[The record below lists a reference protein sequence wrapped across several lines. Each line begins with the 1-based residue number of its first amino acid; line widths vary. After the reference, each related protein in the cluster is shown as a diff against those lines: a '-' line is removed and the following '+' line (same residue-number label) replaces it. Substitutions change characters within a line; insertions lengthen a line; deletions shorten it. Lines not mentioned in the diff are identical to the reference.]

1 MSNIETPIVC
11 DHSLGYPNR
20 PVTDWKN
27 REDLDPNPGFHQ
39 QRAHRRRGATAV
51 KTGLMVPLITVVVI
65 GTVRTIG
72 IALNPKFGL
81 VQTAITP

>member
-1 MSNIETPIVC
+1 
-11 DHSLGYPNR
+11 
-20 PVTDWKN
+20 VTDWKN

-51 KTGLMVPLITVVVI
+51 KTGLMVSLITVVVI
-65 GTVRTIG
+65 VIVIVIGIGTVSTIG
-72 IALNPKFGL
+72 IALNPRFGL